1 MYSSSEE
8 SCQKAFDNALLL
20 ALKSFGNFLKYLQQ
34 CFARKI
40 DWCFA
45 NRKSVINR
53 SHNTNNLAETNFR
66 LIKDIILGRLK
77 APNAVSL
84 LSFICFEFDDYY
96 CRRLTD
102 VAFGRGQNKNNL
114 YKVVCNKAIQLI
126 DKFKVAFEKVE
137 DDVYSAPSADGKTL
151 YMVHTALG
159 TCTCV
164 QGCQG
169 KFCKHQCAVGILFER
184 EFLNSPILSANDKCD
199 MYYVANASRIS
210 RNFFAPLR
218 AVAPENEPQ
227 SDQENDEN
235 ICPSND
241 ESLSPSDWSDCDE
254 PLSKRARLDND
265 FDVSQV
271 LQKLNE
277 FCENAKDIIS
287 KSATDSYLLKHA
299 HNFAAYANKFETGT
313 QLASFFATA
322 LERHKRGGKIIPVQ
336 PMNVNRRKS
345 SSRSRRVLRCGRPL
359 QGVKVAV
366 KRKRGLSQNI
376 AQNQRNAKSHGN
388 AH

>member
-84 LSFICFEFDDYY
+84 LLSFICFEFDDYY

-102 VAFGRGQNKNNL
+102 VAFGRGLNKNNL
-114 YKVVCNKAIQLI
+114 YKVVCDKAKQLI

-137 DDVYSAPSADGKTL
+137 D
-151 YMVHTALG
+151 
-159 TCTCV
+159 
-164 QGCQG
+164 
-169 KFCKHQCAVGILFER
+169 
-184 EFLNSPILSANDKCD
+184 
-199 MYYVANASRIS
+199 
-210 RNFFAPLR
+210 
-218 AVAPENEPQ
+218 
-227 SDQENDEN
+227 
-235 ICPSND
+235 
-241 ESLSPSDWSDCDE
+241 
-254 PLSKRARLDND
+254 
-265 FDVSQV
+265 
-271 LQKLNE
+271 
-277 FCENAKDIIS
+277 
-287 KSATDSYLLKHA
+287 
-299 HNFAAYANKFETGT
+299 ANKFKTGT

-336 PMNVNRRKS
+336 PMNINRRKS